1 MVETETDLRKCK
13 KEFLLSVRRYRLVS
27 LFIFVLGGSAMLTIL
42 ACLIPFRVQLDN
54 FFDKRVG
61 GDLGDGLRGLSVALI
76 ASPPMIAAIYWQ
88 MRRSKLVEERCSNC
102 STSFAG
108 AGFAE
113 AVVRENKCPKCD
125 SIVFSSN
132 DNVPDGHSIG

>member
-1 MVETETDLRKCK
+1 METETDLQKRK

-27 LFIFVLGGSAMLTIL
+27 LSIFVLGGSAMLAIM
-42 ACLIPFRVQLDN
+42 ACMIPFRVQFDT

-61 GDLGDGLRGLSVALI
+61 GDLGDGLRGLSFALI

-102 STSFAG
+102 STSFAH
-108 AGFAE
+108 AGVAE

-125 SIVFSSN
+125 SIVFSLN
-132 DNVPDGHSIG
+132 DTVSDGRTIG